1 MMRRMSRR
9 SVAALIALLTAV
21 VAAWWLVNRDPP
33 FSATPLRVA
42 QRLARPSNVAPFD
55 PATLAAA
62 ARQRWTAA
70 EIERSWTR
78 LGTDNSQTF
87 RSPPLGNSS
96 ERLFAIV
103 ATLPET
109 RSPQAAT
116 LLWSSESVLSRED
129 FARNRQELGARDAT
143 NLLVLRGD
151 SVEFDPQPIQHLFLH
166 LPTGVQLGAAI
177 DSLSVV
183 RRADILRNGA
193 IGPLRVTLRGE
204 TREAVIAGAD
214 TRLVHEISV
223 TSSASLSFG
232 VFVESTS
239 AVRIRLR
246 TDSGDELLVQDVQP
260 GGWHDF
266 TLPLVGSELRQVDF
280 EAQPET
286 ATVYWATPLVLQPDP
301 VPERPNILLYV
312 VDALRA
318 DALGVYGATSARTPA
333 IDALAREAFVVEHAY
348 SAASWTKPSVATL
361 FTSLYPMTHG
371 LGARFYSDQLPAAAW
386 TLQQALAANGY
397 ATAQFS
403 ANPFTG
409 ALSNL
414 DHGFDATMMTPRITE
429 TAPEARLAVRASA
442 IHERLVAWLSARRHQ
457 RFFAY
462 VHPVD
467 THPPFA
473 VGGATPREAYDASL
487 AALDQQ
493 IDALRR
499 NLAKLGLDRNTFFV
513 LTADHGEAF
522 GEHGREG
529 HGQSVYDE
537 EVRVPLILYW
547 PAGFS
552 TGRKWEPVHHV
563 DLAPT
568 ILGAAGLAIPDHLQG
583 RSFWRVGGSPDRSP
597 VVVTRSIY
605 PEDIDSP
612 LIDRAEAVAIVD
624 YPWKLIRSELPDG
637 RRTLELYQLASD
649 PGERQDRSA
658 AEAARTR
665 TLEGALDRFLTEQRA
680 ARARFV
686 SDHGVAT
693 QPVASPP
700 SRELLDRLRSL
711 GYVR

>member
-1 MMRRMSRR
+1 
-9 SVAALIALLTAV
+9 VAAVAVLSSAGAAFWLL
-21 VAAWWLVNRDPP
+21 DPKP
-33 FSATPLRVA
+33 PASPPPLRVV
-42 QRLARPSNVAPFD
+42 QRLDRPSNVAPFD
-55 PATLAAA
+55 PVRLATAAG
-62 ARQRWTAA
+62 QRWTAA

-78 LGTDNSQTF
+78 LGTVASATY
-87 RSPPLGNSS
+87 RSPAIANPS

-103 ATLPET
+103 AALPAT
-109 RSPQAAT
+109 RSAQAAT
-116 LLWSSESVLSRED
+116 LLWSGESVLSRED
-129 FARNRQELGARDAT
+129 FTRNRQELRAHDPAGV
-143 NLLVLRGD
+143 LVLRGD
-151 SVEFDPQPIQHLFLH
+151 SVDFDPQPIQHLFLH
-166 LPTGVQLGAAI
+166 VPSGVQLGAAL

-183 RRADILRNGA
+183 RRSDILHNGA

-204 TREAVIAGAD
+204 TREVVIAGPG
-214 TRLVHEISV
+214 TRPAHEISLA
-223 TSSASLSFG
+223 SPASLSFG
-232 VFVESTS
+232 VFAESLS
-239 AVRIRLR
+239 PVRIRIR
-246 TDSGDELLVQDVQP
+246 ADSDELLVQDVQP
-260 GGWHDF
+260 GEWHDF
-266 TLPLVGSELRQVDF
+266 SLPLAGSELRQVGF

-286 ATVYWATPLVLQPDP
+286 ATVYWSTPLVLQPDP

-318 DALGVYGATSARTPA
+318 DAIGAYGSAAGRTPA
-333 IDALAREAFVVEHAY
+333 IDALAREGLVFERAY

-386 TLQQALAANGY
+386 TLPQALAANGY

-414 DHGFDATMMTPRITE
+414 DRGFDSTMMAPRPVG
-429 TAPEARLAVRASA
+429 TASAARGSRRASA
-442 IHERLVAWLSARRHQ
+442 IHERLLAWLSARRHQ

-473 VGGATPREAYDASL
+473 VGGGTPREGYDASL
-487 AALDQQ
+487 AALDQEVA
-493 IDALRR
+493 ALRR
-499 NLAKLGLDRNTFFV
+499 NLATLGLDRNTLFV

-537 EVRVPLILYW
+537 EVRVPLILRW
-547 PAGFS
+547 SAGFPQA
-552 TGRKWEPVHHV
+552 RMWEPVHHV

-568 ILGAAGLAIPDHLQG
+568 ILGAAGIAIPDHLQG
-583 RSFWRVGGSPDRSP
+583 RSFWRVGGSPHRSP

-612 LIDRAEAVAIVD
+612 LTDRSEAIAIVD
-624 YPWKLIRSELPDG
+624 YPWKLIRSELSDG
-637 RRTLELYQLASD
+637 RHRLELYQLAVD
-649 PGERQDRSA
+649 PGERQDQA
-658 AEAARTR
+658 VAEAARAR
-665 TLEGALDRFLTEQRA
+665 MLEDALDRFLRDQRA
-680 ARARFV
+680 ARARFAA
-686 SDHGVAT
+686 DHGIAAP
-693 QPVASPP
+693 PVASRP
-700 SRELLDRLRSL
+700 SRELLDRLKSL